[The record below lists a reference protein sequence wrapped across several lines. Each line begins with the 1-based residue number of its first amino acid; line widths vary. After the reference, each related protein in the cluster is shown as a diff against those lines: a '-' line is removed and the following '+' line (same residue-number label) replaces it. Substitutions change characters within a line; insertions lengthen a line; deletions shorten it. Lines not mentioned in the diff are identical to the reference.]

1 MDCPEEQRF
10 LNFRQRRL
18 PYGETEDESRATFLA
33 RQERQEPLE
42 KKKQHA
48 YSVLHNDM
56 GKGLTADFEKAW
68 AKMLLRTSKE
78 SLGVRINWYKNSRL
92 TTFVAGR
99 KIEERNRKVRE
110 NFFKEAAKAMT
121 KKPTA

>member
-1 MDCPEEQRF
+1 M
-10 LNFRQRRL
+10 
-18 PYGETEDESRATFLA
+18 A